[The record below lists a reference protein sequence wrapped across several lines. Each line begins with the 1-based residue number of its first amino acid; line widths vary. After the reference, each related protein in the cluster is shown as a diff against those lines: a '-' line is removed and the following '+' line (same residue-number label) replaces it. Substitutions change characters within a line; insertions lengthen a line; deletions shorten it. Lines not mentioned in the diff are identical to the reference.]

1 MTGQI
6 IGTGACV
13 PEKVIN
19 NQELEGL
26 VETSDAWI
34 QERTGIERRHIAVK
48 ETTVSMAAKAA
59 SEALKEAELP
69 PEQIDLILVST
80 MSPEEIMPCTA
91 CQVQREI
98 GASRAV
104 CFDLSAACSGF
115 VMAYVTACAYIEA
128 GIFQNILV
136 IGSECLSNVT
146 DWSDRGTCI
155 LFGDGA
161 GAAVLTAAEETKYLP
176 SIYSDGSRGG
186 ALTLKSRQN
195 HNPFGKEAPAGDE
208 GTSYYIE
215 MDGQAIF
222 KFAVRSIPQAVE
234 EVLRKNHLHKSD
246 IRYYV
251 LHQANERIVEAVAK
265 RLGEPAYK
273 FPMNMKEYGNTS
285 SASIPLLIHEMKEK
299 NMLHSGDRLV
309 LAGFGGGL
317 TWGTAIITWK

>member
-115 VMAYVTACAYIEA
+115 VMAYVTACA
-128 GIFQNILV
+128 
-136 IGSECLSNVT
+136 
-146 DWSDRGTCI
+146 
-155 LFGDGA
+155 
-161 GAAVLTAAEETKYLP
+161 
-176 SIYSDGSRGG
+176 
-186 ALTLKSRQN
+186 
-195 HNPFGKEAPAGDE
+195 
-208 GTSYYIE
+208 
-215 MDGQAIF
+215 
-222 KFAVRSIPQAVE
+222 
-234 EVLRKNHLHKSD
+234 
-246 IRYYV
+246 
-251 LHQANERIVEAVAK
+251 
-265 RLGEPAYK
+265 
-273 FPMNMKEYGNTS
+273 
-285 SASIPLLIHEMKEK
+285 
-299 NMLHSGDRLV
+299 
-309 LAGFGGGL
+309 
-317 TWGTAIITWK
+317 

>member
-6 IGTGACV
+6 KGTGACV
-13 PEKVIN
+13 PERVMN
-19 NQELEGL
+19 NRELEGL

-34 QERTGIERRHIAVK
+34 QERTGIERRHIAVG
-48 ETTVSMAAKAA
+48 ETTVSMAARAA
-59 SEALKEAELP
+59 AEALKEAELG
-69 PEQIDLILVST
+69 PEQIDLIVVST

-98 GASRAV
+98 GASHAA

-128 GIFQNILV
+128 GIFRNILV

-161 GAAVLTAAEETKYLP
+161 GAVVLTAAEGRGYLP
-176 SIYSDGSRGG
+176 VIYSDGSRGG

-195 HNPFGKEAPAGDE
+195 CNPFGKEAPAEEQDV
-208 GTSYYIE
+208 SYYIK

-222 KFAVRSIPQAVE
+222 KFAVRSIPQAIE
-234 EVLRKNHLHKSD
+234 EVLGKNRLHKGD

-273 FPMNMKEYGNTS
+273 FPMNMREYGNTS

-299 NMLHSGDRLV
+299 DMLRSGDRLV

-317 TWGTAIITWK
+317 TWGTAIVTWK

>member
-161 GAAVLTAAEETKYLP
+161 GAAVVECREGWP
-176 SIYSDGSRGG
+176 SISSIMGCHGSGELLRLPGPG
-186 ALTLKSRQN
+186 AGEPGLISM
-195 HNPFGKEAPAGDE
+195 E
-208 GTSYYIE
+208 GTRV
-215 MDGQAIF
+215 F
-222 KFAVRSIPQAVE
+222 KFAVEAVPWCVDQ
-234 EVLRKNHLHKSD
+234 VLKKTGRTVED
-246 IRYYV
+246 V
-251 LHQANERIVEAVAK
+251 DFFVFHQANARIIDLAVRK
-265 RLGEPAYK
+265 YRIPPEKYYK
-273 FPMNMKEYGNTS
+273 NIAEYGNTS
-285 SASIPLLIHEMKEK
+285 AASIPL
-299 NMLHSGDRLV
+299 V
-309 LAGFGGGL
+309 LSELREQGKIGPGSRILAVGFGGGL
-317 TWGTAIITWK
+317 TWGGCLIEFA

>member
-1 MTGQI
+1 MTGVI
-6 IGTGACV
+6 KGTGASV
-13 PEKVIN
+13 PSYI
-19 NQELEGL
+19 LENKDLESL

-34 QERTGIERRHIAVK
+34 RERTGIERRHIAIE
-48 ETTVSMAAKAA
+48 ETTVSMAARAA
-59 SEALKEAELP
+59 QEALEEAKLS
-69 PEQIDLILVST
+69 PEQIDMILVST
-80 MSPEEIMPCTA
+80 MSPEDIMPCTA

-98 GASRAV
+98 KASHAV

-161 GAAVLTAAEETKYLP
+161 GAVVVAAEEGTGYLP
-176 SIYSDGSRGG
+176 AIYSDGARGE
-186 ALTLKSRQN
+186 ALTLKSRPN
-195 HNPFGKEAPAGDE
+195 HKPFGEESLGEEETPC
-208 GTSYYIE
+208 YIQ

-222 KFAVRSIPQAVE
+222 KFAARSIPQAIE
-234 EVLRKNHLHKSD
+234 EVIRRNRLHKGD
-246 IRYYV
+246 IAYYV

-273 FPMNMKEYGNTS
+273 FPMNMREYGNTS
-285 SASIPLLIHEMKEK
+285 SASIPLLLHEMKEQGL
-299 NMLHSGDRLV
+299 LHSGDRLV

-317 TWGTAIITWK
+317 TWGTAILTWK

>member
-91 CQVQREI
+91 CQVQSEI
-98 GASRAV
+98 GASKAV

-161 GAAVLTAAEETKYLP
+161 GAAVLTRKQNIFRPYILTEAGAA
-176 SIYSDGSRGG
+176 R
-186 ALTLKSRQN
+186 
-195 HNPFGKEAPAGDE
+195 
-208 GTSYYIE
+208 
-215 MDGQAIF
+215 
-222 KFAVRSIPQAVE
+222 
-234 EVLRKNHLHKSD
+234 
-246 IRYYV
+246 
-251 LHQANERIVEAVAK
+251 
-265 RLGEPAYK
+265 
-273 FPMNMKEYGNTS
+273 
-285 SASIPLLIHEMKEK
+285 
-299 NMLHSGDRLV
+299 
-309 LAGFGGGL
+309 
-317 TWGTAIITWK
+317 